1 MANGL
6 LTNSELLESIIGDLN
21 EYLRNIS
28 VGQFVRA
35 NLLLTGIVQKVMNL
49 KRTIDDDLKNREK
62 TIAVLKEQL
71 RAHGVEVV
79 DFSPENIEE
88 ALNG

>member
-79 DFSPENIEE
+79 DVDPENIEE